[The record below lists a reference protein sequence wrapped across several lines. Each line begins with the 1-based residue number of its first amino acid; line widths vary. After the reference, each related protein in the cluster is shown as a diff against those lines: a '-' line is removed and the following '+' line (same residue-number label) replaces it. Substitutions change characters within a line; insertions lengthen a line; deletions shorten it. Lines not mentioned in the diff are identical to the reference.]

1 MRHRQ
6 KCHNRGENRLED
18 YDRWLLRREIKQQR
32 DLHGTDLSE
41 LANVTK
47 NGYLS
52 SMYKVFLIISLELY
66 IYNLLI

>member
-18 YDRWLLRREIKQQR
+18 YDRWLLRREIKKQR
-32 DLHGTDLSE
+32 DLLDTDLSK
-41 LANVTK
+41 LANVMK

-52 SMYKVFLIISLELY
+52 SMHKVFLVISLEWY
-66 IYNLLI
+66 IYT